1 MCVRIWQSLLLL
13 LLLLLLLPEW
23 LTACDD
29 NQPIFVKKP
38 QSCKVS

>member
-13 LLLLLLLPEW
+13 LLLEW